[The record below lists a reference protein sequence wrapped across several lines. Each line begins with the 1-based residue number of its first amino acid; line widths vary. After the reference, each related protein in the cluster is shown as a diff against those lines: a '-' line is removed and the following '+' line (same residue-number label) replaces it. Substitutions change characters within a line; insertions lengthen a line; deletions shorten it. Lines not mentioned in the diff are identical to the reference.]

1 VLGIIIALIVQIPL
15 EIILHNLTGI
25 GSLVALSPM
34 HALLLIAISV
44 IVTLLSGMIPALM
57 ASKRD
62 PVKALRSE

>member
-1 VLGIIIALIVQIPL
+1 LLVQIPL
-15 EIILHNLTGI
+15 EIVLHKFTGI
-25 GSLVALSPM
+25 SSLVALSPI
-34 HALLLIAISV
+34 HALFLIAVSV